1 MDSRMAT
8 DENPRRFGKALRYRK
23 RGMWRYRL
31 GNYRIVCEIQESKLI
46 VLVVTG
52 GHRSS
57 VYD

>member
-1 MDSRMAT
+1 MAT